1 MTGKTSNGR
10 KGRFDVIVVGAG
22 PAGSTAA
29 RHCALAG
36 LKTLVLEKQTMPRYK
51 PCAGG
56 FSLAAARELDFEL
69 PEGLIER
76 KCRGLRV
83 HYRTIE
89 REVRLP
95 ETTAL
100 MVIRSSFDA
109 HLARKAEEAGA
120 ALRDHTP
127 CTGVSVEREGVSVE
141 TDGEVFTTD
150 VVIGADGFFSRVR
163 RSLHLRFEPDEIR
176 TCALAEVPL
185 TPDEID
191 RRFGDLVLI
200 HYGYLSKG
208 YAWIFPK
215 KNHLSVGIGGA
226 CNRSGEVPEALRSF
240 LSCHGLP
247 TDVPIRGCFIPVSQW
262 RTDLFFDRV
271 LLTGDAAG
279 LVDSFS
285 GEGIKYAITSGRL
298 AAQTVIQA
306 HGRGDFSTG
315 LLQEYQSRLMATDG
329 RELKR
334 SNHVTD
340 RLFSYE
346 NLLLGAVVW
355 NVEALERY
363 LMIVRGDSSFSEYM
377 SWLKRRL
384 PRYLLKRVLHF
395 R

>member
-1 MTGKTSNGR
+1 M
-10 KGRFDVIVVGAG
+10 IVVGAG
-22 PAGSTAA
+22 PAGTTAA
-29 RHCALAG
+29 RYCALAG
-36 LKTLVLEKQTMPRYK
+36 LKTLVLEKQAVPRYK

-56 FSLAAARELDFEL
+56 VTLAAARELDFEL
-69 PEGLIER
+69 PEVLIER
-76 KCRGLRV
+76 KCRGLMI

-95 ETTAL
+95 ETVAL

-109 HLARKAEEAGA
+109 HLSRKAEEAGA
-120 ALRDHTP
+120 VLRDHTP
-127 CTGVSVEREGVSVE
+127 CTGISVEREGVRVE
-141 TDGEVFTTD
+141 TEGEVLKTD

-176 TCALAEVPL
+176 ICALAEVPL
-185 TPDEID
+185 PPDEID

-200 HYGYLSKG
+200 HYGYLSMG

-215 KNHLSVGIGGA
+215 KSHLSVGIGGA
-226 CNRSGEVPEALRSF
+226 CNRSGEVVEALRSF
-240 LSCHGLP
+240 LSRHGLP
-247 TDVPIRGCFIPVSQW
+247 TDVRIRGCFIPVSRW

-285 GEGIKYAITSGRL
+285 GEGVKYAITSGRL
-298 AAQTVIQA
+298 AAQTVILA

-329 RELKR
+329 RELER
-334 SNHVTD
+334 SNRMTE
-340 RLFSYE
+340 RLFSHE
-346 NLLLGAVVW
+346 NVLLGTAVR
-355 NVEALERY
+355 NVEVLERY
-363 LMIVRGDSSFSEYM
+363 LITVRGDSSFSEFV
-377 SWLKRRL
+377 SWLKRSL
-384 PRYLLKRVLHF
+384 PRYLLRRVLHF